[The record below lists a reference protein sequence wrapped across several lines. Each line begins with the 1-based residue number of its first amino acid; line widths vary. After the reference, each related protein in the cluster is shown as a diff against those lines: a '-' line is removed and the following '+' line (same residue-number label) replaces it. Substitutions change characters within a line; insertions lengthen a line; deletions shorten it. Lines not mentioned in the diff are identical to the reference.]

1 MHAAQEEI
9 KKKHDEEMAK
19 YVVTHNEK
27 YKKLMNE
34 KMDVEDK
41 YDEA

>member
-1 MHAAQEEI
+1 
-9 KKKHDEEMAK
+9 MAK
-19 YVVTHNEK
+19 YVQQHNEK

-41 YDEA
+41 FEDA